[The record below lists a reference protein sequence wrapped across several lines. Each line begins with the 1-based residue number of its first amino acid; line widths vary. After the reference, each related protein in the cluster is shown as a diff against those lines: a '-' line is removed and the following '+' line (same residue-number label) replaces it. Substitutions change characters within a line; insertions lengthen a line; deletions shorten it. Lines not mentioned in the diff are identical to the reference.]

1 MKPTVMRLIIIATLL
16 LTGSMTANSQVRKSC
31 IGKWDF
37 EAPTAPQGYNY
48 GIIEIKKDTVSMV
61 FSGSTYRFPSVWT
74 RFTNDSVNY
83 KTIIDGT
90 DVLFSLKVEND
101 SNIGGNAVWS
111 DGETRI
117 ILKKKTKQ

>member
-1 MKPTVMRLIIIATLL
+1 MLIIVSILL
-16 LTGSMTANSQVRKSC
+16 ITSLQVNSQVKKSYV
-31 IGKWDF
+31 GKWDF

-48 GIIEIKKDTVSMV
+48 GIIEIKNDSAHMV

-74 RFTNDSVNY
+74 RFTKDSVNY

-101 SNIGGNAVWS
+101 SNIGGTAVWS
-111 DGETRI
+111 DGETRMV
-117 ILKKKTKQ
+117 LKKKTKQ